1 MLKKLIIKLSEFG
14 LKRFS
19 SYFKPLEE
27 IIRLSNIGILFEV
40 YVGLMIF
47 LSLLGFFLTF
57 FSMFFGSI
65 IFLKLP
71 IIFSLI
77 GSLIVGLSVAFIV
90 LTIFHSYPY
99 RVLSNRKSSI
109 EANLPFAINHMAAI
123 AASGVPPLI
132 IFRLVAEVEEYG
144 KLADEIRLILRN
156 ATAFG
161 MDLITAVKQVAER
174 TPSEQFKEFL
184 YSFIS
189 TIETGG
195 DLKRFLDE
203 ASREAIMDYRLKR
216 ERYAQLLSTYA
227 DFYTTLLIAGP
238 LFFVSILSIVSM
250 LGGTLMG
257 LPMDL
262 LIQVGVYIFIPLLNF
277 AFILFLH
284 LTQPSV

>member
-132 IFRLVAEVEEYG
+132 IFRLVAGVEEYG

>member
-1 MLKKLIIKLSEFG
+1 MLKKLIIKLSDFG
-14 LKRFS
+14 LKRFP

-27 IIRLSNIGILFEV
+27 IIRLANIGILFEV

-47 LSLLGFFLTF
+47 VSLLGFLITF
-57 FSMFFGSI
+57 ISIFIGSI
-65 IFLKLP
+65 IILKLP

-77 GSLIVGLSVAFIV
+77 GSLIFGLSIAFIV

-99 RVLSNRKSSI
+99 RVLSTRKSSI

-123 AASGVPPLI
+123 AASGIPPLTM
-132 IFRLVAEVEEYG
+132 FRLVAEVEEYG
-144 KLADEIRLILRN
+144 KLADEVRLILRN

-161 MDLITAVKQVAER
+161 MDFITAVKQVAER
-174 TPSEQFKEFL
+174 TPSEQFREFL

-189 TIETGG
+189 TIESGG
-195 DLKRFLDE
+195 DLKRFLE
-203 ASREAIMDYRLKR
+203 GASREAIMDYRLKR
-216 ERYAQLLSTYA
+216 ERYVQLLSTYA
-227 DFYTTLLIAGP
+227 DFYTALLIAAP

-257 LPMDL
+257 LPASL
-262 LIQVGVYIFIPLLNF
+262 LIQAGIYIFLPLLNF
-277 AFILFLH
+277 VFILFLH

>member
-161 MDLITAVKQVAER
+161 MDFITAVKQVAER

-195 DLKRFLDE
+195 DLKRFLDG

>member
-195 DLKRFLDE
+195 DLKRFLVE